1 MLEKLWPFGRSRV
14 RKAVEEALEKAFQ
27 DVGEVLEPL
36 SELSE
41 HEDHYLLRVEVP
53 GLAWAKAMPLE
64 VRLEGDQLVIEGE
77 KKEEKRAKHLAE
89 IVYGRIYRAYL
100 LPKDAKKE
108 GIEARLA
115 KGVLEVRIPR
125 EKRPEEP
132 PVRIPIQES

>member
-53 GLAWAKAMPLE
+53 GLGPENLE
-64 VRLEGDQLVIEGE
+64 VRLDGDQLVIEGE

-89 IVYGRIYRAYL
+89 IVYGQIYRAYL

>member
-1 MLEKLWPFGRSRV
+1 MLEKIWPFGRSRF

-27 DVGEVLEPL
+27 ETGEVLEPL

-53 GLAWAKAMPLE
+53 GLGPENLE
-64 VRLEGDQLVIEGE
+64 VRFEGDQLVIEGE
-77 KKEEKRAKHLAE
+77 KREEKRAKHLAE

-108 GIEARLA
+108 GLEARL
-115 KGVLEVRIPR
+115 KRGVLEIKIPR
-125 EKRPEEP
+125 EKRPQEP
-132 PVRIPIQES
+132 PLRIPVEEA

>member
-53 GLAWAKAMPLE
+53 GLGPENLE
-64 VRLEGDQLVIEGE
+64 VRLEGDQLVIEGA

>member
-1 MLEKLWPFGRSRV
+1 MLEKLWPFGRNRV
-14 RKAVEEALEKAFQ
+14 RKAFEEALEKVFKEE
-27 DVGEVLEPL
+27 GEILEPL

-53 GLAWAKAMPLE
+53 GLGPENLE
-64 VRLEGDQLVIEGE
+64 VRLEGDQLVVEGE
-77 KKEEKRAKHLAE
+77 KKEEKRTKHLSE

-108 GIEARLA
+108 GIEAKLH

-125 EKRPEEP
+125 EKRPPEP
-132 PVRIPIQES
+132 PVRIPVQEG

>member
-36 SELSE
+36 SELQE

-53 GLAWAKAMPLE
+53 GLGPENLE

-77 KKEEKRAKHLAE
+77 KREEKRTKHLAE

-100 LPKDAKKE
+100 LPKDTKKE

>member
-1 MLEKLWPFGRSRV
+1 MLEKLWPFGRNRV
-14 RKAVEEALEKAFQ
+14 RKAFEEALEKAFQ
-27 DVGEVLEPL
+27 EVETLEPL

-53 GLAWAKAMPLE
+53 GLGPENLE

-77 KKEEKRAKHLAE
+77 KREEKRTKHLAE
-89 IVYGRIYRAYL
+89 IVYGKIYRAYL

-108 GIEARLA
+108 GITARLS

-125 EKRPEEP
+125 EKRPAEP
-132 PVRIPIQES
+132 PVRIPVQEA

>member
-53 GLAWAKAMPLE
+53 GLGPENLE
-64 VRLEGDQLVIEGE
+64 VRREGDQLVIEGE

>member
-53 GLAWAKAMPLE
+53 GLGPENLE
-64 VRLEGDQLVIEGE
+64 VRLEGDLLVIEGE

>member
-53 GLAWAKAMPLE
+53 GLGPENLE

-89 IVYGRIYRAYL
+89 INRFR
-100 LPKDAKKE
+100 
-108 GIEARLA
+108 GI
-115 KGVLEVRIPR
+115 
-125 EKRPEEP
+125 
-132 PVRIPIQES
+132 

>member
-53 GLAWAKAMPLE
+53 GLGPENLE

-77 KKEEKRAKHLAE
+77 KKEGKRAKHLAE

>member
-53 GLAWAKAMPLE
+53 GLGPENLE

-89 IVYGRIYRAYL
+89 IVYGRTYRASL

>member
-1 MLEKLWPFGRSRV
+1 MLEKLWPFGRNRV
-14 RKAVEEALEKAFQ
+14 RKAFEEALEKVFKEE
-27 DVGEVLEPL
+27 GETLEPL

-53 GLAWAKAMPLE
+53 GLGPENLE
-64 VRLEGDQLVIEGE
+64 VRLDGDQLVVEGE
-77 KKEEKRAKHLAE
+77 KKEEKRTKHLSE

-108 GIEARLA
+108 GIEAKLH

-125 EKRPEEP
+125 EKRPPEP
-132 PVRIPIQES
+132 SVRIPVQEG

>member
-53 GLAWAKAMPLE
+53 GLGPENLE

-89 IVYGRIYRAYL
+89 IDYGRIYRAYL

>member
-53 GLAWAKAMPLE
+53 GLGPENLE
-64 VRLEGDQLVIEGE
+64 VRLRGTSWSLRGE
-77 KKEEKRAKHLAE
+77 A
-89 IVYGRIYRAYL
+89 G
-100 LPKDAKKE
+100 
-108 GIEARLA
+108 GEARQA
-115 KGVLEVRIPR
+115 PR
-125 EKRPEEP
+125 RDRLRPDLPGLP
-132 PVRIPIQES
+132 PPQGRQEGGD

>member
-53 GLAWAKAMPLE
+53 GLGPENLE
-64 VRLEGDQLVIEGE
+64 GRLEGDQLVIEGE

>member
-1 MLEKLWPFGRSRV
+1 MLEKLWPFGRNRV
-14 RKAVEEALEKAFQ
+14 RKAFEEALEKAFK
-27 DVGEVLEPL
+27 DVEVLEPL

-53 GLAWAKAMPLE
+53 GLGPENLE
-64 VRLEGDQLVIEGE
+64 VRLEGDQLVVEGE
-77 KKEEKRAKHLAE
+77 KKEEKRTKHLAE